1 MLKFLLNRIKL
12 SIFSIISSFLILI
25 LIKVSFADKFID
37 IKKLSLYDIYFVV
50 LDTGLYLYDF
60 NSLDFALIHE
70 FNENEYRDSNNL
82 INITELNY
90 RHRAYIFCLINEYLF
105 LFNEYTYQVL
115 NYKINEIEPFQGYYY
130 SIMPYQLENNNI
142 SFYIAFNKDN
152 TNLILYYYNFNLTKD
167 INEPKFIEFNDINI
181 QNKKIKC
188 QINSNSTYIICFY
201 YSILNGQKKFVITT
215 FKIRNSDL
223 LREKNSM
230 KIVQNAINEIKVATS
245 FNGNFF
251 VCFSNVSTPICFIN
265 DNKYD
270 FTEINCIHA
279 PGWSPE
285 YKLLYFKETDD
296 FMLISRV
303 CLTATI
309 FHNYNNSIKLCGRDI
324 LSHQTNVY
332 SIIYNNDYRV
342 VNYNNFQNY
351 NESFNISILAN
362 IKHSKYIEETKNFIN
377 NTENK
382 SKLITNINEFIK
394 NNINLDYIDDNEELI
409 IPKDEMTFTF
419 TSTFLQDKEENSNST
434 NINLGECENIL
445 KEFYNISEESKLYIL
460 KIDKEQKDKNY
471 PQIEYEVFYP
481 LIDGNIELLNLSLCD
496 GIGIEIFIPIIIND
510 TIDKYDP
517 NSKYYND
524 ICTKATSE
532 NNTDIPLKD
541 RRNEFIKNDM
551 SLCEENCELIDYDN
565 NKKRAKCKCNAKT
578 SLSLDNIELES
589 KNLVKNFIDIKK
601 ITNIDVVKCYK
612 VAFNKKNIK
621 NNYGF
626 FIIIFIFIL
635 YLICIFIFY
644 CKSKKKLFDEII
656 KIFEAKRVGNQRNKN
671 KKINIINK
679 NNFKGKNKIGFSNT
693 KKIDS
698 TLKMLKI
705 DNNNNI
711 MILKN
716 NRKKKFTEINTKTE
730 KRSGKNKNILEYTEA
745 ELNSLSYKEA
755 LKKDKR
761 SYIQYYCSLL
771 KKKQI
776 ILFSFYPNK
785 DYNSRIIKI
794 FLFFF
799 YYASDI
805 TVNALFFTD
814 DTMHKIYIDSGS
826 FDFIYQL
833 PQIIYSF
840 LITSAINFIIELLSL
855 SEDAIISIKAKKF
868 INLFISKKIMNRLE
882 LKFCFFFII
891 SFILIIAFG
900 FYISCFCCI
909 YENTQIHLIK
919 DSILSFG
926 ISLIY
931 PVFINLIPGIF
942 RIGALRS
949 KKGDKECL
957 YKLSKF
963 IELF

>member
-1 MLKFLLNRIKL
+1 M
-12 SIFSIISSFLILI
+12 
-25 LIKVSFADKFID
+25 
-37 IKKLSLYDIYFVV
+37 
-50 LDTGLYLYDF
+50 
-60 NSLDFALIHE
+60 
-70 FNENEYRDSNNL
+70 
-82 INITELNY
+82 
-90 RHRAYIFCLINEYLF
+90 
-105 LFNEYTYQVL
+105 
-115 NYKINEIEPFQGYYY
+115 
-130 SIMPYQLENNNI
+130 
-142 SFYIAFNKDN
+142 
-152 TNLILYYYNFNLTKD
+152 
-167 INEPKFIEFNDINI
+167 
-181 QNKKIKC
+181 
-188 QINSNSTYIICFY
+188 
-201 YSILNGQKKFVITT
+201 
-215 FKIRNSDL
+215 
-223 LREKNSM
+223 
-230 KIVQNAINEIKVATS
+230 
-245 FNGNFF
+245 
-251 VCFSNVSTPICFIN
+251 
-265 DNKYD
+265 
-270 FTEINCIHA
+270 
-279 PGWSPE
+279 
-285 YKLLYFKETDD
+285 
-296 FMLISRV
+296 
-303 CLTATI
+303 
-309 FHNYNNSIKLCGRDI
+309 
-324 LSHQTNVY
+324 
-332 SIIYNNDYRV
+332 
-342 VNYNNFQNY
+342 
-351 NESFNISILAN
+351 
-362 IKHSKYIEETKNFIN
+362 
-377 NTENK
+377 
-382 SKLITNINEFIK
+382 
-394 NNINLDYIDDNEELI
+394 
-409 IPKDEMTFTF
+409 
-419 TSTFLQDKEENSNST
+419 
-434 NINLGECENIL
+434 
-445 KEFYNISEESKLYIL
+445 
-460 KIDKEQKDKNY
+460 
-471 PQIEYEVFYP
+471 
-481 LIDGNIELLNLSLCD
+481 
-496 GIGIEIFIPIIIND
+496 
-510 TIDKYDP
+510 
-517 NSKYYND
+517 
-524 ICTKATSE
+524 
-532 NNTDIPLKD
+532 
-541 RRNEFIKNDM
+541 
-551 SLCEENCELIDYDN
+551 
-565 NKKRAKCKCNAKT
+565 
-578 SLSLDNIELES
+578 
-589 KNLVKNFIDIKK
+589 
-601 ITNIDVVKCYK
+601 
-612 VAFNKKNIK
+612 
-621 NNYGF
+621 
-626 FIIIFIFIL
+626 
-635 YLICIFIFY
+635 ICIFIFY

>member
-1 MLKFLLNRIKL
+1 
-12 SIFSIISSFLILI
+12 
-25 LIKVSFADKFID
+25 
-37 IKKLSLYDIYFVV
+37 
-50 LDTGLYLYDF
+50 
-60 NSLDFALIHE
+60 
-70 FNENEYRDSNNL
+70 
-82 INITELNY
+82 
-90 RHRAYIFCLINEYLF
+90 
-105 LFNEYTYQVL
+105 
-115 NYKINEIEPFQGYYY
+115 
-130 SIMPYQLENNNI
+130 
-142 SFYIAFNKDN
+142 
-152 TNLILYYYNFNLTKD
+152 
-167 INEPKFIEFNDINI
+167 
-181 QNKKIKC
+181 
-188 QINSNSTYIICFY
+188 
-201 YSILNGQKKFVITT
+201 
-215 FKIRNSDL
+215 
-223 LREKNSM
+223 
-230 KIVQNAINEIKVATS
+230 
-245 FNGNFF
+245 
-251 VCFSNVSTPICFIN
+251 
-265 DNKYD
+265 
-270 FTEINCIHA
+270 
-279 PGWSPE
+279 
-285 YKLLYFKETDD
+285 
-296 FMLISRV
+296 
-303 CLTATI
+303 
-309 FHNYNNSIKLCGRDI
+309 
-324 LSHQTNVY
+324 
-332 SIIYNNDYRV
+332 
-342 VNYNNFQNY
+342 
-351 NESFNISILAN
+351 
-362 IKHSKYIEETKNFIN
+362 
-377 NTENK
+377 
-382 SKLITNINEFIK
+382 
-394 NNINLDYIDDNEELI
+394 
-409 IPKDEMTFTF
+409 
-419 TSTFLQDKEENSNST
+419 
-434 NINLGECENIL
+434 
-445 KEFYNISEESKLYIL
+445 
-460 KIDKEQKDKNY
+460 
-471 PQIEYEVFYP
+471 
-481 LIDGNIELLNLSLCD
+481 
-496 GIGIEIFIPIIIND
+496 
-510 TIDKYDP
+510 
-517 NSKYYND
+517 
-524 ICTKATSE
+524 
-532 NNTDIPLKD
+532 
-541 RRNEFIKNDM
+541 
-551 SLCEENCELIDYDN
+551 
-565 NKKRAKCKCNAKT
+565 
-578 SLSLDNIELES
+578 
-589 KNLVKNFIDIKK
+589 
-601 ITNIDVVKCYK
+601 
-612 VAFNKKNIK
+612 
-621 NNYGF
+621 
-626 FIIIFIFIL
+626 
-635 YLICIFIFY
+635 
-644 CKSKKKLFDEII
+644 
-656 KIFEAKRVGNQRNKN
+656 
-671 KKINIINK
+671 
-679 NNFKGKNKIGFSNT
+679 
-693 KKIDS
+693 
-698 TLKMLKI
+698 MLKI